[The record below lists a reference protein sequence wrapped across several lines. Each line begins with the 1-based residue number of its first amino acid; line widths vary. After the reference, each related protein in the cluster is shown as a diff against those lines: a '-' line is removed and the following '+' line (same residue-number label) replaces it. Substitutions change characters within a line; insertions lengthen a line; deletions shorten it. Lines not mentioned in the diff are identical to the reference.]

1 MGFGFFFFF
10 FFNVQTL
17 LARLLLSYNCS
28 LDNQP
33 LELLSSLHFSLLSQL
48 PRLRGAAL
56 GTAGDRVI
64 SCEQK
69 AISTFPPHRASETT
83 LWSVENRNTSG
94 WLAAVGSVVQ
104 GPSLWLHFEFE
115 ASLRYDTLFQR
126 KKNQT
131 QRSEE
136 CSGSIAEENGRWG
149 SSHQELWG
157 GAGSRPPREQREAT
171 RELEIAHCCRTTE
184 REREMGSMHRS
195 SHKGR

>member
-1 MGFGFFFFF
+1 MWGLDFFFF

-136 CSGSIAEENGRWG
+136 CCGSIAEENGRWG